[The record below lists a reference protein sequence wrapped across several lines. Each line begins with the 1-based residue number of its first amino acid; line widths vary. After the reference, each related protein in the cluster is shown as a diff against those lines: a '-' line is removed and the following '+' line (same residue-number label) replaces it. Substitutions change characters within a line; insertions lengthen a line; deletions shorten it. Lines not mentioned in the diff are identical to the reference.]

1 MLIMFVLYSASNA
14 FQWTQL
20 VIITSI
26 LEKYYNISTLA
37 VYWTSMIYMVLY
49 IPLIFPAS
57 WLLDKKVKSS
67 LLFYFNCHFSRKQKK
82 KYIFIGTEWG
92 FHRKSNQIKI
102 CDISLEVTFF
112 SSSLQWLK
120 RWTEFEWI

>member
-1 MLIMFVLYSASNA
+1 MLAMFVLYSASNA

-26 LEKYYNISTLA
+26 LEKYYGVTALA

-57 WLLDKKVKSS
+57 WLLDKKVTSENLTK
-67 LLFYFNCHFSRKQKK
+67 LFSGNCNTVIALRES
-82 KYIFIGTEWG
+82 I
-92 FHRKSNQIKI
+92 
-102 CDISLEVTFF
+102 L
-112 SSSLQWLK
+112 
-120 RWTEFEWI
+120 RWTDQKIFFL

>member
-1 MLIMFVLYSASNA
+1 MSDEKAEEAGVYPVYSIRWLMLAMFVFYSASNA

-26 LEKYYNISTLA
+26 LEKYYNVTPLA

-57 WLLDKKVKSS
+57 WLLDKKVNR
-67 LLFYFNCHFSRKQKK
+67 F
-82 KYIFIGTEWG
+82 
-92 FHRKSNQIKI
+92 
-102 CDISLEVTFF
+102 LE
-112 SSSLQWLK
+112 
-120 RWTEFEWI
+120 I

>member
-1 MLIMFVLYSASNA
+1 MFVLYSASNA

-26 LEKYYNISTLA
+26 LEKYFNISTLA

-57 WLLDKKVKSS
+57 WFLDKKVNDSVEGRIACKDKMKEIINYNKSS
-67 LLFYFNCHFSRKQKK
+67 YINWLGWKQ
-82 KYIFIGTEWG
+82 
-92 FHRKSNQIKI
+92 N
-102 CDISLEVTFF
+102 DP
-112 SSSLQWLK
+112 
-120 RWTEFEWI
+120 

>member
-1 MLIMFVLYSASNA
+1 MYTVYSRRWLVLAMFVLYSASNA

-57 WLLDKKVKSS
+57 WFLERKVGV
-67 LLFYFNCHFSRKQKK
+67 FY
-82 KYIFIGTEWG
+82 
-92 FHRKSNQIKI
+92 
-102 CDISLEVTFF
+102 
-112 SSSLQWLK
+112 
-120 RWTEFEWI
+120 

>member
-1 MLIMFVLYSASNA
+1 MLILISQLTEEKEVEADTDVYTVYSVRWMMLAMFVFYSASNA

-26 LEKYYNISTLA
+26 LEKYYGVTTLA

-57 WLLDKKVKSS
+57 WLLDKKV
-67 LLFYFNCHFSRKQKK
+67 
-82 KYIFIGTEWG
+82 
-92 FHRKSNQIKI
+92 
-102 CDISLEVTFF
+102 
-112 SSSLQWLK
+112 
-120 RWTEFEWI
+120 

>member
-1 MLIMFVLYSASNA
+1 MIFQLTEENKAEANTEEYTVYSLRWVMLAMFVLYSASNA

-26 LEKYYNISTLA
+26 LEKYYGVTTLA

-57 WLLDKKVKSS
+57 WLLDKKVRPGRD
-67 LLFYFNCHFSRKQKK
+67 F
-82 KYIFIGTEWG
+82 
-92 FHRKSNQIKI
+92 
-102 CDISLEVTFF
+102 
-112 SSSLQWLK
+112 
-120 RWTEFEWI
+120 